1 MVGTPRGDV
10 RTPRRSVPTY
20 FAAASALL
28 SRALRRLAAFRWMI
42 PRFAALS
49 IAAMAARICSAPGFS
64 EERTCFW
71 IVRSRVTELRLRS
84 DRFKVWRARL
94 EADLVLAIA
103 NQNLVKADACEHEA
117 LHAFAQYKLRF
128 LPLSS
133 KRSSHSH
140 LLDAECA

>member
-1 MVGTPRGDV
+1 
-10 RTPRRSVPTY
+10 
-20 FAAASALL
+20 
-28 SRALRRLAAFRWMI
+28 MI
-42 PRFAALS
+42 PRLAALS
-49 IAAMAARICSAPGFS
+49 IAAMAARICSALGFS
-64 EERTCFW
+64 EERTWLW
-71 IVRSRVTELRLRS
+71 IVRSRVTTLRLRS

-94 EADLVLAIA
+94 AADLVLAIA

-133 KRSSHSH
+133 KRSTHSH